1 MKKLF
6 TLKSGLFSLIIS
18 GSNLI
23 FAQTTVVGGLK
34 NRLGNITS
42 TKATTDSAMGIGTSS
57 PDGKMEVLYCPL
69 FGQDHN
75 GLVITKKDCHVGQVY
90 GGYDG
95 HFNDV
100 IAFGSTTTEPSYYP
114 SPVSPAH
121 LYTSNTPLGFPLSS
135 INNNLNP
142 IFWARVQTPVNG
154 ITTSG
159 DDSRFIVFPDGRTGI
174 NIANPR
180 CALDVRSFGVNK
192 PAAIFGVNAQRGP
205 ITTTIPNQRYT
216 KHVEIVPHL
225 SQFGYNRISQTKDLG
240 IFFTDGL
247 GNMGTNT
254 DGALVIAPWSDT
266 NITGRS
272 VGGLRMDKYGNI
284 ELRGNLRCLKVNT
297 SAKWW
302 PDFVFSPEYKLL
314 SLDSVSVF
322 VNKYKHL
329 PGFPS
334 QDTILSEGQDLG
346 ELQQLQQKQIEEL
359 VLYTIS
365 QEKKIKSQEEI
376 ILSQEKRLKEIELKL
391 HALLNK

>member
-1 MKKLF
+1 MNKIF
-6 TLKSGLFSLIIS
+6 TLKSGLFTLLIIV
-18 GSNLI
+18 GNTI
-23 FAQTTVVGGLK
+23 FAQTTVVGGFR

-42 TKATTDSAMGIGTSS
+42 TKATTDSAMGVGTQS
-57 PDGKMEVLYCPL
+57 PDGKMEVLYCPP

-75 GLVITKKDCHVGQVY
+75 GLVVTKYDCNAGQLGLY
-90 GGYDG
+90 SG

-100 IAFGSTTTEPSYYP
+100 IAFGTTTTTEPSYSP
-114 SPVSPAH
+114 SPASPIH
-121 LYTSNTPLGFPLSS
+121 LYTSNTPLGFPLAS

-142 IFWARVQTPVNG
+142 IFWARVKTPVNG
-154 ITTSG
+154 ITNSG

-205 ITTTIPNQRYT
+205 VTTSIPNQRYT

-225 SQFGYNRISQTKDLG
+225 SQFGYNRISQSKDLG

-272 VGGLRMDKYGNI
+272 VGGLRMDKNGNV

-334 QDTILSEGQDLG
+334 QDTILAEGQDLG

-359 VLYTIS
+359 VLYSIT
-365 QEKKIKSQEEI
+365 QEKKIKSQEETI
-376 ILSQEKRLKEIELKL
+376 ANQEKRLKEIELKL
-391 HALLNK
+391 QALLSK